1 MKVCQYLRLH
11 MKMIYWIFQI
21 KTPFTFW
28 DMRTWDMWKVCFQT
42 FRNKRICQKLAC
54 FLKNLQTSRVNNSII
69 LTINSAELSG
79 YCLKVIKN
87 TLLDKLENP
96 ESLKKIA
103 TVRELFNKC
112 SHSLP
117 GFAEGILQVVLFTVS
132 WFKWS
137 KKNCVAKVLLIIWEI
152 FLHGNNCN
160 YHSYGFSYKFVFILF
175 LSFLTNQKQELGF
188 Q

>member
-1 MKVCQYLRLH
+1 M
-11 MKMIYWIFQI
+11 
-21 KTPFTFW
+21 
-28 DMRTWDMWKVCFQT
+28 
-42 FRNKRICQKLAC
+42 
-54 FLKNLQTSRVNNSII
+54 
-69 LTINSAELSG
+69 
-79 YCLKVIKN
+79 IKN

-96 ESLKKIA
+96 ESLKKVA

-112 SHSLP
+112 AHSLP

-188 Q
+188 QEVGSPTIFLFFVYSESRSTSKPPEFNSLL